1 MIGHKLST
9 TVIIIT
15 IVLVLAII
23 ISPYIIPTQRNNY
36 GLRVHEPV
44 PRLAPAAS
52 LVGAFAYV
60 SNFELTHEPL
70 TYYGWEVISGEASV
84 VTTPNYWGEPSL
96 KSTAVNNV
104 PQIDI
109 VNPNLI
115 VRGNQFLSFQVAI
128 YYGSGGSGF
137 FGLVNANY
145 QPVAIVGVANG
156 YVWAGP
162 NLTDLRPVVS
172 LSSLSNALYPPG
184 WVFIMVNV
192 YNASTPYNKTAGWV
206 MQVFVDGTDQPPF
219 EVGVPDAG
227 NYYTAAI
234 ITENGTVYYTD
245 IIVTSLEIPIYL
257 QKYNNMEGYG
267 QGSGLITT
275 LLPPFYN
282 LTALVLLRYWNTPQV
297 GILSFQINA
306 MNYYGTTRSTC
317 VGFFQIGVDLDP
329 NGTIAPW
336 YVPGKNCFAHYFFNE
351 TTMNPAVL
359 SGVPTPNNTLLK
371 LMIYYNMSAKEIVF
385 EIYDYNTST
394 LWIHKIP
401 YSGTPFYG
409 TYTQLEFQYAYTR
422 YPITDYVFNGT
433 MFDIEVTFMNGTTT
447 TLPASYMIPFEL
459 SAPQTWDLTYYNA
472 NASGYNQF
480 AK

>member
-1 MIGHKLST
+1 MKNVAIIVTIIL
-9 TVIIIT
+9 VIIT
-15 IVLVLAII
+15 LTLPHALFMNKVNAR
-23 ISPYIIPTQRNNY
+23 Y
-36 GLRVHEPV
+36 HEPV

-52 LVGAFAYV
+52 MAGAFAYV
-60 SNFELTHEPL
+60 SNFEYVSEPL
-70 TYYGWEVISGEASV
+70 SYYGWEVISGSAPSI
-84 VTTPNYWGEPSL
+84 VTSPNYWGEPSL
-96 KSTAVNNV
+96 MSSVQGGI

-109 VNPNLI
+109 VNPSLI
-115 VRGNQFLSFQVAI
+115 VRGDQFLSFQVAI

-137 FGLVNANY
+137 FGLVNSNY
-145 QPVAIVGVANG
+145 QPVAIVGVADG

-162 NLTDLRPVVS
+162 NLTDLEPVVS
-172 LSSLSNALYPPG
+172 LSNLSNALYPPG

-206 MQVFVDGTDQPPF
+206 MQVFVDQTDKPPF
-219 EVGVPDAG
+219 EVSVPNAG

-234 ITENGTVYYTD
+234 ITTKGTVYYTN

-267 QGSGLITT
+267 QGSGLLVT

-306 MNYYGTTRSTC
+306 MNFYGTTRSSC

-336 YVPGKNCFAHYFFNE
+336 YVPGKNCIAHYYFNE

-359 SGVPTPNNTLLK
+359 PGVPTPNNTLLK
-371 LMIYYNMSAKEIVF
+371 LMIYYNMSAKEIIF
-385 EIYDYNTST
+385 EIYDYNTSQ
-394 LWIHKIP
+394 LWIHEIP

-409 TYTQLEFQYAYTR
+409 TYTQLEFQYAYTK
-422 YPITDYVFNGT
+422 YPIYDYIFNGT
-433 MFDIEVTFMNGTTT
+433 MFDIEVTFLNGTTR

-459 SAPQTWDLTYYNA
+459 SAPPTWDLTYYNA

>member
-1 MIGHKLST
+1 
-9 TVIIIT
+9 
-15 IVLVLAII
+15 
-23 ISPYIIPTQRNNY
+23 
-36 GLRVHEPV
+36 
-44 PRLAPAAS
+44 
-52 LVGAFAYV
+52 
-60 SNFELTHEPL
+60 
-70 TYYGWEVISGEASV
+70 
-84 VTTPNYWGEPSL
+84 
-96 KSTAVNNV
+96 
-104 PQIDI
+104 
-109 VNPNLI
+109 
-115 VRGNQFLSFQVAI
+115 
-128 YYGSGGSGF
+128 
-137 FGLVNANY
+137 
-145 QPVAIVGVANG
+145 
-156 YVWAGP
+156 
-162 NLTDLRPVVS
+162 
-172 LSSLSNALYPPG
+172 
-184 WVFIMVNV
+184 
-192 YNASTPYNKTAGWV
+192 V

-219 EVGVPDAG
+219 EVGVPNAG

-336 YVPGKNCFAHYFFNE
+336 YVPGKNC
-351 TTMNPAVL
+351 
-359 SGVPTPNNTLLK
+359 
-371 LMIYYNMSAKEIVF
+371 IVF
-385 EIYDYNTST
+385 EIYDYNTSE
-394 LWIHKIP
+394 LWIHEIP

-409 TYTQLEFQYAYTR
+409 TYTQLEFQYAYTK
-422 YPITDYVFNGT
+422 YPITDYIFNGT
-433 MFDIEVTFMNGTTT
+433 MFDIEVTFLNGTTA

-459 SAPQTWDLTYYNA
+459 SAPLTWDLTYYNA